1 MTTAPCRPPVDD
13 APGPARARPLARSLD
28 PLAGESL
35 HGFLLRLSCRL
46 CIAPLQLARL
56 TGCAAG
62 TSPAITRQAI
72 LGLDTGAFARATRLT
87 VSEAAA
93 LTLVPWAGRYP
104 PIGRFLS
111 RSSPERPAVRD
122 AWLFSAGLRY
132 CPACLHGDGTPIQEQ
147 YGGPW
152 QKYWL
157 LPVAFAC
164 PRHRMLLRDD
174 CPQEHSAA
182 EAGNWQLIHHA
193 CDSTLHPAQCRRSA
207 YPAGQGPKSPSCGTR
222 LDQASPD
229 GEPVPPGQDIL
240 NAQQRLLG
248 LLDDRHPAE
257 AASRAFTDIKVLT
270 ALLCDSWPLGQ
281 DLMDSRLAAAAGR
294 HVRQLNAG
302 SYRAL
307 GKPPCDILAT
317 AGLVTAAITILDSP
331 DLAGTVARHVQAG
344 KPSSPSSSPWA
355 RILDRHH
362 SACSRALREA
372 AEPATRAFRRI
383 AGPNSRK
390 APARAGGYRPE
401 HIPALLPQDWYDEHL
416 ARLGY
421 RVAKSMRRA
430 AAVTLVHWASG
441 GSMGDAASYLGIRA
455 AGATHQF
462 APDLTQWLR
471 EHGPGDFTAAL
482 RSLAAQLD
490 TTPGLIN
497 YQRRRQAM
505 RDWCL
510 DPGTW
515 HELTTRLP
523 PVPGPVQPILDDRR
537 RQEASAFT
545 WAHVT
550 QGEPRFAPHPIQA
563 SQPGPV
569 RKDWAKLRGSTW
581 ALLAHPRR
589 FIHYAELRKLLLA
602 HGDHLATHI
611 DRTGEVPPA
620 RHSPA
625 RLSRHPPERPNEGGL
640 PITRAGSWPR
650 GTAERRS

>member
-1 MTTAPCRPPVDD
+1 MTTAPGRPLVDD
-13 APGPARARPLARSLD
+13 APGPAWARPLPRSLD
-28 PLAGESL
+28 PLDGESL
-35 HGFLLRLSCRL
+35 QGFLLRLSCRL
-46 CIAPLQLARL
+46 RIAPLQLARL

-62 TSPAITRQAI
+62 TSTAITRQAM
-72 LGLDTGAFARATRLT
+72 LGLDTGAFARATRLAA
-87 VSEAAA
+87 SEAAA
-93 LTLVPWAGRYP
+93 LTLVPWAARYP

-111 RSSPERPAVRD
+111 RSSPARPAVRD

-132 CPACLHGDGTPIQEQ
+132 CPACLRGDGSPAQEQ

-164 PRHRMLLRDD
+164 PRHRALLRDG
-174 CPQEHSAA
+174 CPQQHSPAG
-182 EAGNWQLIHHA
+182 AGNWQLIRHA
-193 CDSTLHPAQCRRSA
+193 CDSTLHPAQCRWPARSA
-207 YPAGQGPKSPSCGTR
+207 GRGHNRPSCGTR
-222 LDQASPD
+222 LDQAGPGD
-229 GEPVPPGQDIL
+229 GEPPPPGQDVL
-240 NAQQRLLG
+240 DAQQRLLG
-248 LLDDRHPAE
+248 LLDDPHPAE
-257 AASRAFTDIKVLT
+257 AASRAFTDIAVIT

-281 DLMDSRLAAAAGR
+281 DLMNPRLAAAAGR

-302 SYRAL
+302 SHRAL
-307 GKPPCDILAT
+307 GKPPRGLLAT
-317 AGLVTAAITILDSP
+317 AGLLTAAITILDSP

-344 KPSSPSSSPWA
+344 KPGSPSKSPWA
-355 RILDRHH
+355 RILVRHH
-362 SACSRALREA
+362 SACSPELREA
-372 AEPATRAFRRI
+372 AEPATRAYRRT

-401 HIPALLPQDWYDEHL
+401 HIPALLPQNWYDEHL

-421 RVAKSMRRA
+421 RVAKSIRRA

-441 GSMGDAASYLGIRA
+441 GSMGDAASYLGIRTP
-455 AGATHQF
+455 GATHQF

-471 EHGPGDFTAAL
+471 EHGTGDFTAAL

-523 PVPGPVQPILDDRR
+523 PVPGPVQPILDNRK

-581 ALLAHPRR
+581 SLLAHPRR
-589 FIHYAELRKLLLA
+589 FTHYTELGKLLIE

-611 DRTGEVPPA
+611 DRT
-620 RHSPA
+620 
-625 RLSRHPPERPNEGGL
+625 
-640 PITRAGSWPR
+640 
-650 GTAERRS
+650 